1 MIPEPPAA
9 PGAPADHVAPSPQPV
24 QPVHA
29 RKHGWLREA
38 VAALVFIAAVG
49 AARSSV
55 ADHYF
60 VPTGSMIPT
69 VEVGDRV
76 MVNKLAY
83 GVRAPFADRPLLSW
97 SGPRPGDVV
106 VLSSPEDGV
115 TLLKRV
121 VAVPGDVVAVHQGQ
135 LWINSVPVRIEHDG
149 SGLREALGQG
159 SHPLQLTRGGGLDF
173 GPVQVGPEQY
183 LVLGDNRGESHD
195 GRAFGLVHRRAIFG
209 RALSVW
215 MRQGQLCWH
224 RL

>member
-1 MIPEPPAA
+1 MGSEGYHEPLELLSEHTRNLHRAI
-9 PGAPADHVAPSPQPV
+9 VS
-24 QPVHA
+24 
-29 RKHGWLREA
+29 LIEELEA
-38 VAALVFIAAVG
+38 VDWYQQRAEAASDADLKAVLVREGGVYRVHTEAGEV
-49 AARSSV
+49 V
-55 ADHYF
+55 ATLRGKLKHRDD
-60 VPTGSMIPT
+60 
-69 VEVGDRV
+69 DRV
-76 MVNKLAY
+76 
-83 GVRAPFADRPLLSW
+83 
-97 SGPRPGDVV
+97 
-106 VLSSPEDGV
+106 
-115 TLLKRV
+115 
-121 VAVPGDVVAVHQGQ
+121 VPGDVVEVHQGQ

-159 SHPLQLTRGGGLDF
+159 SHPLQLTRGGGLEF